1 MKTIQTLQNEAD
13 RISNIAEK
21 RAFEFVL
28 KYLLTLNRQISVIA
42 RNQSIREAQN
52 KVNSING
59 VKELYFQIYNK
70 SGWYY
75 ANLQHTQLLKQKRMN
90 ISFYSAIW
98 KSYITRQL
106 NSTEIVKR
114 IKDVTDNIKEQFRG
128 LLQIANDNNYST
140 QQLSKLFQENI
151 SVSKMRAL
159 RIARTEMTHASA
171 LGAEFATDT
180 IEGLDLYAV
189 WIHSKVGNYRENH
202 AAINGK
208 YVKKGADFNVGDE
221 KMKYPGDPRG
231 GASEVVNCR
240 CRVSYLTEE
249 ALKDFGL
256 WKT

>member
-1 MKTIQTLQNEAD
+1 MKTITTLQNEAD

-28 KYLLTLNRQISVIA
+28 KYLLTLNRQISLIA
-42 RNQSIREAQN
+42 RTQGIKEATN

-75 ANLQHTQLLKQKRMN
+75 AQLQHTQLLKQKRMN
-90 ISFYSAIW
+90 NSFYSSIW
-98 KSYITRQL
+98 KLFITKQL
-106 NSTEIVKR
+106 GSVEIVKR
-114 IKDVTDNIKEQFRG
+114 IKDVTDNIKEQFRD
-128 LLQIANDNNYST
+128 LLQTANDNNYST
-140 QQLSKLFQENI
+140 QQIARLFQENI

-171 LGAEFATDT
+171 LGAEFATET
-180 IEGLDLYAV
+180 IQGLELYSV
-189 WIHSKVGNYRENH
+189 WIHSKAGNYRETH
-202 AAINGK
+202 AAVNGK
-208 YVKKGADFNVGDE
+208 YVKKGQDFNVGGE

-231 GASEVVNCR
+231 GASECINCR

-249 ALKDFGL
+249 GLKSFGL
-256 WKT
+256 WKS